1 MHKVYISEFI
11 KQVQSKGNHKVQCSK
26 FKVQSKSNMRELIK
40 EIWSTSKRNKLRT
53 SLTGFAVAWGI
64 FMLIFLLGAG
74 NGLIN
79 AQLQQSTR
87 FLANSMRVFPGETSK
102 AYKGLKEGRSIT
114 LNDRDILI
122 SNETYGQ
129 YVDDVGGRLEQYN
142 VNINYGDN
150 YVASQSL
157 VGVAPTHPKID
168 KTELIAGRFI
178 NEIDMKDQRKN
189 VVLSRSQAKELS
201 KDYRSLVG
209 KNVKISNLNFQV
221 VGIYKDDESRNNTE
235 AFIAYSTI
243 KTIYAKGDDAGSLEF
258 TIKNL
263 KTQEDNEQF
272 EKNYRASINNNH
284 QAAPDDDRT
293 IWLWNRYMDNIQ
305 MNQGIAIMQT
315 ALWIVGLFTLLSGIV
330 GVSNIMLI
338 TVKERTREFGVRKA
352 IGAKP
357 WSILKLIITES
368 IIITSFFG
376 YIGMVCGVA
385 ANEIMDAT
393 IGHTTV
399 DTGLFKAAMFVNP
412 TVGLGTCIG
421 ATIAIVIAGTI
432 AGLIPAIKAAR
443 IRPIEALKAE
453 E

>member
-1 MHKVYISEFI
+1 
-11 KQVQSKGNHKVQCSK
+11 
-26 FKVQSKSNMRELIK
+26 MRELIK

-114 LNDRDILI
+114 LNDKDILI
-122 SNETYGQ
+122 SNKTYGQ

-178 NEIDMKDQRKN
+178 NEIDMKEQRKN

-201 KDYRSLVG
+201 KDYRSLVS

-412 TVGLGTCIG
+412 TVGIGTCIG
-421 ATIAIVIAGTI
+421 ATITIVIAGTI

-443 IRPIEALKAE
+443 IRPIEALRAE
-453 E
+453 

>member
-1 MHKVYISEFI
+1 
-11 KQVQSKGNHKVQCSK
+11 
-26 FKVQSKSNMRELIK
+26 MRELIK

-114 LNDRDILI
+114 LNDKDILI
-122 SNETYGQ
+122 SNKTYGQ

-168 KTELIAGRFI
+168 KTEMIAGRFI
-178 NEIDMKDQRKN
+178 NEIDMKEQRKN
-189 VVLSRSQAKELS
+189 VVLSRSQAKELC

-221 VGIYKDDESRNNTE
+221 VGIYKDDESRNNTD
-235 AFIAYSTI
+235 AFTAYSTVKI
-243 KTIYAKGDDAGSLEF
+243 IYAKGDDAGSLEF

-263 KTQEDNEQF
+263 KTREDNKQF

-284 QAAPDDDRT
+284 QAAPDDERT

-393 IGHTTV
+393 IGHTTI

-412 TVGLGTCIG
+412 TVGIGTCIG
-421 ATIAIVIAGTI
+421 ATITIVIAGTI

-443 IRPIEALKAE
+443 IRPIEALRAE
-453 E
+453 

>member
-1 MHKVYISEFI
+1 
-11 KQVQSKGNHKVQCSK
+11 
-26 FKVQSKSNMRELIK
+26 MRELIK

-178 NEIDMKDQRKN
+178 NEIDMKEQRKN
-189 VVLSRSQAKELS
+189 VVLSRSQAKELC

-412 TVGLGTCIG
+412 TVGIGTRIG
-421 ATIAIVIAGTI
+421 ATITIVIAGTI

-443 IRPIEALKAE
+443 IRPIEALRAE
-453 E
+453 

>member
-1 MHKVYISEFI
+1 MHINSSRFALHSSLLSE
-11 KQVQSKGNHKVQCSK
+11 V
-26 FKVQSKSNMRELIK
+26 
-40 EIWSTSKRNKLRT
+40 WSTSKRNKLRT

-122 SNETYGQ
+122 SNQTYGQ

-189 VVLSRSQAKELS
+189 VVLSRSQAKELC

-412 TVGLGTCIG
+412 TVGIGTCIG

-443 IRPIEALKAE
+443 IRPIEALRAE
-453 E
+453 

>member
-1 MHKVYISEFI
+1 
-11 KQVQSKGNHKVQCSK
+11 
-26 FKVQSKSNMRELIK
+26 MRELIK

-102 AYKGLKEGRSIT
+102 AYKGLKEGRTIT
-114 LNDRDILI
+114 LNDKDILI
-122 SNETYGQ
+122 SNQTYGQ

-178 NEIDMKDQRKN
+178 NEIDMKEQRKN
-189 VVLSRSQAKELS
+189 VVLSRSQAKELC

-209 KNVKISNLNFQV
+209 KNVKVTNLNFQV

-235 AFIAYSTI
+235 AFIAYSTVKI
-243 KTIYAKGDDAGSLEF
+243 IYAKGDDAGSLEF

-263 KTQEDNEQF
+263 KTKEDNKQF

-293 IWLWNRYMDNIQ
+293 IWLWNRYVDNIQ

-412 TVGLGTCIG
+412 TVGIGTCIG
-421 ATIAIVIAGTI
+421 ATITIVIAGTI

-443 IRPIEALKAE
+443 IRPIEALRAE
-453 E
+453 

>member
-1 MHKVYISEFI
+1 
-11 KQVQSKGNHKVQCSK
+11 
-26 FKVQSKSNMRELIK
+26 MRELIK

-53 SLTGFAVAWGI
+53 TLTGFAVAWGI

-114 LNDRDILI
+114 LNDKDILI
-122 SNETYGQ
+122 SNKTYGQ
-129 YVDDVGGRLEQYN
+129 YIDDVGGRLEQYN

-189 VVLSRSQAKELS
+189 VVLSRSQAKELC

-443 IRPIEALKAE
+443 IRPIEALRAE
-453 E
+453 

>member
-1 MHKVYISEFI
+1 
-11 KQVQSKGNHKVQCSK
+11 
-26 FKVQSKSNMRELIK
+26 MRELIK

-114 LNDRDILI
+114 LNDKDILI
-122 SNETYGQ
+122 SNKTYGQ

-178 NEIDMKDQRKN
+178 NEIDMKEQRKN

-263 KTQEDNEQF
+263 KTKEDNKQF

-284 QAAPDDDRT
+284 QAAPDDERT

-385 ANEIMDAT
+385 ANEIMGDHIIFKIRSFRITCLQLLCYIFISHNRQSSFFGFVYQTNNTCPGSFRNAKA
-393 IGHTTV
+393 GSEFKFVQHHYV
-399 DTGLFKAAMFVNP
+399 PFLYLNLFIFLRNI
-412 TVGLGTCIG
+412 LF
-421 ATIAIVIAGTI
+421 
-432 AGLIPAIKAAR
+432 LLSR
-443 IRPIEALKAE
+443 
-453 E
+453 

>member
-1 MHKVYISEFI
+1 
-11 KQVQSKGNHKVQCSK
+11 
-26 FKVQSKSNMRELIK
+26 MRELIK

-114 LNDRDILI
+114 LNDKDILI
-122 SNETYGQ
+122 SNKTYGQ

-168 KTELIAGRFI
+168 KTEMIAGRFI
-178 NEIDMKDQRKN
+178 NEIDMKEQRKN
-189 VVLSRSQAKELS
+189 VVLSRSQTKELC

-263 KTQEDNEQF
+263 KTREDNKQF

-284 QAAPDDDRT
+284 QAAPDDERT

-412 TVGLGTCIG
+412 TVGIGTCIG
-421 ATIAIVIAGTI
+421 ATITIVIAGTI

-443 IRPIEALKAE
+443 IRPIEALRAE
-453 E
+453 

>member
-1 MHKVYISEFI
+1 MHMNSSLFTLHSSLLSE
-11 KQVQSKGNHKVQCSK
+11 V
-26 FKVQSKSNMRELIK
+26 
-40 EIWSTSKRNKLRT
+40 WSTSKRNKLRT

-168 KTELIAGRFI
+168 KTEMIAGRFI
-178 NEIDMKDQRKN
+178 NEIDMKEQRKN
-189 VVLSRSQAKELS
+189 VVLSRSQAKELC

-221 VGIYKDDESRNNTE
+221 VGIYKDDESRNNTD

-385 ANEIMDAT
+385 ANEFMDAT

-443 IRPIEALKAE
+443 IRPIEALRAE
-453 E
+453 

>member
-1 MHKVYISEFI
+1 
-11 KQVQSKGNHKVQCSK
+11 
-26 FKVQSKSNMRELIK
+26 MRELIK

-114 LNDRDILI
+114 LNDKDILI
-122 SNETYGQ
+122 SNKTYGQ

-189 VVLSRSQAKELS
+189 VVLSRSQAKELC
-201 KDYRSLVG
+201 KDYCSLVG

-221 VGIYKDDESRNNTE
+221 VGIYKDDESRNNTD

-263 KTQEDNEQF
+263 KTKEDNEQF

-393 IGHTTV
+393 IGHTTI

-412 TVGLGTCIG
+412 TVGIGTCIG
-421 ATIAIVIAGTI
+421 ATITIVIAGTI

-443 IRPIEALKAE
+443 IRPIEALRAE
-453 E
+453 

>member
-1 MHKVYISEFI
+1 
-11 KQVQSKGNHKVQCSK
+11 
-26 FKVQSKSNMRELIK
+26 MRELIK

-114 LNDRDILI
+114 LNDKDILI
-122 SNETYGQ
+122 SNKTYGQ

-178 NEIDMKDQRKN
+178 NEIDMKEQRKN

-201 KDYRSLVG
+201 KDYRSQVG

-263 KTQEDNEQF
+263 KTKEDNEQF

-284 QAAPDDDRT
+284 QAAPDDERT

-412 TVGLGTCIG
+412 TVGIGTCIG
-421 ATIAIVIAGTI
+421 ATITIVIAGTI

-443 IRPIEALKAE
+443 IRPIEALRTE
-453 E
+453 

>member
-1 MHKVYISEFI
+1 MNSSLFTLRSSLLSE
-11 KQVQSKGNHKVQCSK
+11 V
-26 FKVQSKSNMRELIK
+26 
-40 EIWSTSKRNKLRT
+40 WSTSKRNKLRT

-114 LNDRDILI
+114 LNDKDILI
-122 SNETYGQ
+122 SNKTYGQ

-189 VVLSRSQAKELS
+189 VVLSRSQAKELC

-221 VGIYKDDESRNNTE
+221 VGIYKDDESRNNTD

-412 TVGLGTCIG
+412 TVGIGTCIG
-421 ATIAIVIAGTI
+421 ATITIVIAGTI

-443 IRPIEALKAE
+443 IRPIEALRAE
-453 E
+453 

>member
-1 MHKVYISEFI
+1 
-11 KQVQSKGNHKVQCSK
+11 
-26 FKVQSKSNMRELIK
+26 MRELIK

-122 SNETYGQ
+122 SNQTYGQ

-178 NEIDMKDQRKN
+178 NEIDMKEQRKN

-201 KDYRSLVG
+201 KDYRSLMG

-412 TVGLGTCIG
+412 TVGIGTCIG

-443 IRPIEALKAE
+443 IRPIEALRAE
-453 E
+453 

>member
-1 MHKVYISEFI
+1 
-11 KQVQSKGNHKVQCSK
+11 
-26 FKVQSKSNMRELIK
+26 MRELIK

-114 LNDRDILI
+114 LNDKDILI
-122 SNETYGQ
+122 SNKTYGQ

-142 VNINYGDN
+142 VNINYGNN

-178 NEIDMKDQRKN
+178 NEIDMKEQRKN
-189 VVLSRSQAKELS
+189 VVLSRSQAKELC

-263 KTQEDNEQF
+263 KTREDNKQF

-284 QAAPDDDRT
+284 QAAPDDERT

-393 IGHTTV
+393 IGHTTI

-412 TVGLGTCIG
+412 TVGIGTCIG
-421 ATIAIVIAGTI
+421 ATITIVIAGTI

-443 IRPIEALKAE
+443 IRPIEALRAE
-453 E
+453 

>member
-1 MHKVYISEFI
+1 
-11 KQVQSKGNHKVQCSK
+11 
-26 FKVQSKSNMRELIK
+26 MRELIK

-122 SNETYGQ
+122 SNQTYGQ

-178 NEIDMKDQRKN
+178 NEIDMKEQRKN
-189 VVLSRSQAKELS
+189 VVLSRSQAKELC

-221 VGIYKDDESRNNTE
+221 VGIYKDDESRNNTD

-263 KTQEDNEQF
+263 KTKEDNKQF

-284 QAAPDDDRT
+284 QAAPDDERT

-443 IRPIEALKAE
+443 IRPIEALRAE
-453 E
+453 

>member
-1 MHKVYISEFI
+1 
-11 KQVQSKGNHKVQCSK
+11 
-26 FKVQSKSNMRELIK
+26 MRELIK

-114 LNDRDILI
+114 LNDKDILI
-122 SNETYGQ
+122 SNQTYGQ

-178 NEIDMKDQRKN
+178 NEIDMKEQRKN
-189 VVLSRSQAKELS
+189 VVLSRSQAKELC

-263 KTQEDNEQF
+263 KTQEDNEKF

-284 QAAPDDDRT
+284 QAAPDDERT

-393 IGHTTV
+393 IGHTTI

-443 IRPIEALKAE
+443 IRPIEALRAE
-453 E
+453 

>member
-1 MHKVYISEFI
+1 
-11 KQVQSKGNHKVQCSK
+11 
-26 FKVQSKSNMRELIK
+26 MRELIK

-122 SNETYGQ
+122 SNQTYGQ

-168 KTELIAGRFI
+168 KTEMIAGRFI
-178 NEIDMKDQRKN
+178 NEIDMKEQRKN
-189 VVLSRSQAKELS
+189 VVLSRSQAKELC

-221 VGIYKDDESRNNTE
+221 VGIYKDDESRNNTD
-235 AFIAYSTI
+235 AFTAYSTI

-443 IRPIEALKAE
+443 IRPIEALRAE
-453 E
+453 

>member
-1 MHKVYISEFI
+1 
-11 KQVQSKGNHKVQCSK
+11 
-26 FKVQSKSNMRELIK
+26 MRELIK

-114 LNDRDILI
+114 LNDKDILI
-122 SNETYGQ
+122 SNQTYGQ

-189 VVLSRSQAKELS
+189 VVLSRSQAKELC

-221 VGIYKDDESRNNTE
+221 VGIYKDDESRNNTD

-263 KTQEDNEQF
+263 KTREDNKQF

-284 QAAPDDDRT
+284 QAAPDDERT

-443 IRPIEALKAE
+443 IRPIEALRAE
-453 E
+453 

>member
-1 MHKVYISEFI
+1 
-11 KQVQSKGNHKVQCSK
+11 
-26 FKVQSKSNMRELIK
+26 MRELIK

-114 LNDRDILI
+114 LNDKDILI
-122 SNETYGQ
+122 SNKTYGQ

-221 VGIYKDDESRNNTE
+221 VGIYKDDESRNNTD

-263 KTQEDNEQF
+263 KTKEDNEQF

-412 TVGLGTCIG
+412 TVGIGTCIG
-421 ATIAIVIAGTI
+421 ATITIVIAGTI

-443 IRPIEALKAE
+443 IRPIEALRAE
-453 E
+453 

>member
-1 MHKVYISEFI
+1 
-11 KQVQSKGNHKVQCSK
+11 
-26 FKVQSKSNMRELIK
+26 MRELIK

-122 SNETYGQ
+122 SNKTYGQ

-168 KTELIAGRFI
+168 KTEMIAGRFI
-178 NEIDMKDQRKN
+178 NEIDMKEQRKN
-189 VVLSRSQAKELS
+189 VVLSRSQAKELC

-263 KTQEDNEQF
+263 KTREDNKLF

-284 QAAPDDDRT
+284 QAAPDDERT

-412 TVGLGTCIG
+412 TVGIGTCIG
-421 ATIAIVIAGTI
+421 ATITIVIAGTI

-443 IRPIEALKAE
+443 IRPIEALRAE
-453 E
+453 

>member
-1 MHKVYISEFI
+1 
-11 KQVQSKGNHKVQCSK
+11 
-26 FKVQSKSNMRELIK
+26 MRELIK

-114 LNDRDILI
+114 LNDKDILI
-122 SNETYGQ
+122 SNKTYGQ

-178 NEIDMKDQRKN
+178 NEIDMKEQRKN
-189 VVLSRSQAKELS
+189 VVLSRSQAKELC

-221 VGIYKDDESRNNTE
+221 VGIYKDDESRNNTD
-235 AFIAYSTI
+235 AFTAYSTVKI
-243 KTIYAKGDDAGSLEF
+243 IYAKGDDAGSLEF

-263 KTQEDNEQF
+263 KTKEDNKQF

-284 QAAPDDDRT
+284 QAAPDDERT

-305 MNQGIAIMQT
+305 MNQGITIMQT

-421 ATIAIVIAGTI
+421 ATITIVIAGTI

-443 IRPIEALKAE
+443 IRPIEALRAE
-453 E
+453 

>member
-1 MHKVYISEFI
+1 
-11 KQVQSKGNHKVQCSK
+11 
-26 FKVQSKSNMRELIK
+26 MRELIK

-122 SNETYGQ
+122 SNQTYGQ

-421 ATIAIVIAGTI
+421 ATITIVIAGTI

-443 IRPIEALKAE
+443 IRPIEALRAE
-453 E
+453 

>member
-1 MHKVYISEFI
+1 
-11 KQVQSKGNHKVQCSK
+11 
-26 FKVQSKSNMRELIK
+26 MRELIK

-114 LNDRDILI
+114 LNDKDILI
-122 SNETYGQ
+122 SNKTYGQ

-168 KTELIAGRFI
+168 KTEMIAGRFI

-189 VVLSRSQAKELS
+189 VVLSRSQAKELC

-221 VGIYKDDESRNNTE
+221 VGIYKDDESRNNTD

-443 IRPIEALKAE
+443 IRPIEALRAE
-453 E
+453 

>member
-1 MHKVYISEFI
+1 
-11 KQVQSKGNHKVQCSK
+11 
-26 FKVQSKSNMRELIK
+26 MRELIK

-114 LNDRDILI
+114 LNDKDILI
-122 SNETYGQ
+122 SNKTYGQ
-129 YVDDVGGRLEQYN
+129 YIDDVGGRLEQYN

-178 NEIDMKDQRKN
+178 NEIDMKEQRKN
-189 VVLSRSQAKELS
+189 VVLSRSQAKELC

-263 KTQEDNEQF
+263 KTREDNKQF

-284 QAAPDDDRT
+284 QAAPDDERT

-421 ATIAIVIAGTI
+421 ATITIVIAGTI

-443 IRPIEALKAE
+443 IRPIEALRAE
-453 E
+453 

>member
-1 MHKVYISEFI
+1 
-11 KQVQSKGNHKVQCSK
+11 
-26 FKVQSKSNMRELIK
+26 MRELIK

-114 LNDRDILI
+114 LNDKDILI
-122 SNETYGQ
+122 SNKTYGQ

-178 NEIDMKDQRKN
+178 NEIDMKEQRKN
-189 VVLSRSQAKELS
+189 VVLSRSQAKELC

-209 KNVKISNLNFQV
+209 KNVKISNLNFQA

-263 KTQEDNEQF
+263 KTREDNKQF

-284 QAAPDDDRT
+284 QAAPDDERT

-412 TVGLGTCIG
+412 TVGIGTCIG
-421 ATIAIVIAGTI
+421 ATITIVIAGTI

-443 IRPIEALKAE
+443 IRPIEALRAE
-453 E
+453 

>member
-11 KQVQSKGNHKVQCSK
+11 KQVQSKGNHKVQFSK

-421 ATIAIVIAGTI
+421 ATITIVIAGTI

-443 IRPIEALKAE
+443 IRPIEALRAE
-453 E
+453 

>member
-1 MHKVYISEFI
+1 MNSSLFTLHSSLLSE
-11 KQVQSKGNHKVQCSK
+11 V
-26 FKVQSKSNMRELIK
+26 
-40 EIWSTSKRNKLRT
+40 WSTSKRNKLRT

-114 LNDRDILI
+114 LNDKDILI
-122 SNETYGQ
+122 SNKTYGQ

-178 NEIDMKDQRKN
+178 NEIDMKEQRKN
-189 VVLSRSQAKELS
+189 VVLSRSQAKELC

-263 KTQEDNEQF
+263 KTKEDNEKF

-284 QAAPDDDRT
+284 QAAPDDERT

-393 IGHTTV
+393 IGHTTI

-412 TVGLGTCIG
+412 TVGIGTCIG
-421 ATIAIVIAGTI
+421 ATITIVIAGTI

-443 IRPIEALKAE
+443 IRPIEALRAE
-453 E
+453 